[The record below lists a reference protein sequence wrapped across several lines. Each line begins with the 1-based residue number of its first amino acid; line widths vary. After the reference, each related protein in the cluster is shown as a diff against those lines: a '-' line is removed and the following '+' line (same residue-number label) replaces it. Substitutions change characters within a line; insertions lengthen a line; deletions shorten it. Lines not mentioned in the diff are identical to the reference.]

1 MIKDGRLDGLIQT
14 KQYLNWKG
22 LYFKVLLK
30 SHPDLIDASEKD
42 KNNLNHRIKKLNEN
56 LENSNK
62 RVAESQKMI
71 DNRNAAIKIRDAKIS
86 EMKKKNERL
95 TKIRD
100 DAEFEL
106 QKLNEKSIDMKKKK
120 SQLENEEF
128 VLRGEK
134 E

>member
-1 MIKDGRLDGLIQT
+1 M
-14 KQYLNWKG
+14 
-22 LYFKVLLK
+22 
-30 SHPDLIDASEKD
+30 EK
-42 KNNLNHRIKKLNEN
+42 
-56 LENSNK
+56 SNK
-62 RVAESQKMI
+62 RFAENQKEM
-71 DNRNAAIKIRDAKIS
+71 DNRNAAIKIRDAQIS
-86 EMKKKNERL
+86 EMKEKNEHL

-106 QKLNEKSIDMKKKK
+106 QKLNEKDIDMKKKK

>member
-1 MIKDGRLDGLIQT
+1 MDGLIQT

-30 SHPDLIDASEKD
+30 SHLDLIDASEKD

-128 VLRGEK
+128 VLTGEK